1 MRTPASLALV
11 MDWYPDGLIVTR
23 AGAWRDPVG
32 LDAAIAD
39 LITARATRLE
49 LDNGRTLASIW
60 ERPPDAPRPAEC
72 PRLPTVVA
80 TPSP

>member
-1 MRTPASLALV
+1 
-11 MDWYPDGLIVTR
+11 
-23 AGAWRDPVG
+23 VG

-49 LDNGRTLASIW
+49 LDNGRMLASVW